1 MAWWSRGGCR
11 DYPWSTTKRLRR
23 CIEQP
28 SRLASTRRRPS
39 LTTLASASRLR
50 RRRCPELGNSVC
62 WHQRANAASR
72 ARQGN
77 SRWPGSSTLNTANG
91 MPAIGFLMGAPF
103 SVRRRVRVAP
113 DLTAAQAGSSS
124 RGWGMADRWAI
135 YCRVSTRHQAEDGF
149 SLDDQRAKLTDYA
162 QQRGWDWELF
172 EDAGRSGET
181 LDDRPGMLAVL
192 EAAERRAIVGVLVV
206 DESRLA
212 RDELVAAT
220 IRSMLRDHGVK
231 LASPGRGEFDLDDPS
246 DAFTSSVLGAAHAL
260 EQAMRTAKMKAGLR
274 RTAEAGF
281 WPGGPPPFGYRIA
294 DDPEGSKH
302 RVLAIDDQQRQL
314 SAAPTT
320 SSSTTASPCTRPR
333 QSSTLRGSSLSGADR
348 GGTRTSASS
357 YASRTS
363 PAPGSTNRATTPS
376 RCRSRPSSPTTSGT
390 GCSRRS
396 RANPGRN
403 ARTAA
408 TRSPAAAASI
418 SGARAAATSTANGT
432 QARKVA
438 PTTSAVETR
447 KSSATSDASSGPASS
462 KPSTSK
468 SWCGTK
474 SWPSSRIPTTCT
486 PSPPKSWTTRPS
498 TTGIGVR
505 GLNRRLDALRDERTA
520 IVREKAR
527 SNHLDALD
535 DALAQIDVEEATLKQ
550 QLTQAEQRQRLRTQ
564 RATVGQQIDAF
575 VDTAQERMASPTV
588 ELMAQ
593 VFDLLDIDLVRIA
606 NHQFEGTG
614 SIPIPEDGGEV
625 WKEGPQRL
633 TPRRSASRRW
643 LRSGP
648 ESASSL
654 CRGSLSSAMTCTRRR
669 ACSHGACRDTGAIPC
684 PPSCAPKHRAARP
697 CTAIRQGRTMSR
709 IEGTAHNVGGPRA

>member
-1 MAWWSRGGCR
+1 
-11 DYPWSTTKRLRR
+11 
-23 CIEQP
+23 
-28 SRLASTRRRPS
+28 
-39 LTTLASASRLR
+39 
-50 RRRCPELGNSVC
+50 
-62 WHQRANAASR
+62 
-72 ARQGN
+72 
-77 SRWPGSSTLNTANG
+77 
-91 MPAIGFLMGAPF
+91 
-103 SVRRRVRVAP
+103 VAP

-302 RVLAIDDQQRQL
+302 RVLAIDDQQLAALRRAFHLVVNDGLTVYAATPILNAEGFITQRGRPWRHENLCFQLRKPHLTGTWVYKHGNNPIEVQIPAILTDDEWNRLQSAIKGKPRPQRQNRRYPL
-314 SAAPTT
+314 TGRGRVHLRCSCGGNFYGKRDSGKKGRAYYECSRNKKEFADER
-320 SSSTTASPCTRPR
+320 CEFRPR
-333 QSSTLRGSSLSGADR
+333 IIQAVHLEELVWNEVVAILTDPDYLHALAAEVMDD
-348 GGTRTSASS
+348 
-357 YASRTS
+357 
-363 PAPGSTNRATTPS
+363 
-376 RCRSRPSSPTTSGT
+376 
-390 GCSRRS
+390 
-396 RANPGRN
+396 
-403 ARTAA
+403 TAVDD
-408 TRSPAAAASI
+408 
-418 SGARAAATSTANGT
+418 G
-432 QARKVA
+432 
-438 PTTSAVETR
+438 
-447 KSSATSDASSGPASS
+447 D
-462 KPSTSK
+462 
-468 SWCGTK
+468 
-474 SWPSSRIPTTCT
+474 
-486 PSPPKSWTTRPS
+486 
-498 TTGIGVR
+498 GVR

-593 VFDLLDIDLVRIA
+593 VFDLLDIDLVGIA